1 MKKILIILRHEFL
14 TIVTKPSFWIGL
26 LVVPVITGV
35 IFGVIALGSVAAAAA
50 TSARKS
56 AEVPKP
62 QGYIDQSHIIQTSYI
77 SGTTPL
83 KDFADTGAAQA
94 ALNAGQI
101 SGYYLVPPDVLAT
114 GEVKFISNE
123 FSPFEDMS
131 KTSDFRRL
139 LELSLVD
146 GDAALLERVKTP
158 VDLQKYTSLAPN
170 DQPRNIFQGFSPLP
184 FAVCLL
190 FFMVLITASSYLMNT
205 VSTEKENRVMEVLM
219 SSVSPVEL
227 LTGKILGLGILG
239 LIQLILWLVSGLSI
253 LQNPIVAAYVDPV
266 SASTVAW
273 SVAYFVFGYLIYAA
287 LMAGLGALMPG
298 TKEASQYVFFVMLP
312 LMIPLYLNSAIS
324 REPNGIL
331 ATVLSLVPFTS
342 PVVMPMRLV
351 SGEVPPLQI
360 LAGVGLLIVAV
371 LITIWLV
378 ARVFRAQ
385 ALLSGSKPSL
395 KLLVGALRA

>member
-26 LVVPVITGV
+26 LVVPLITGV
-35 IFGVIALGSVAAAAA
+35 IFGVIALGSIAAAAA

-56 AEVPKP
+56 AEIPKP
-62 QGYIDQSHIIQTSYI
+62 QGYVDLSKIVNASYI

-83 KDFADTGAAQA
+83 QSFAGPADAQV

-101 SGYYLVPPDVLAT
+101 SGYYLVPQDFLAT
-114 GEVKFISNE
+114 GEVKFVSNA
-123 FSPFEDMS
+123 FSPFEDMN
-131 KTSDFRRL
+131 KTSDFRRV
-139 LELSLVD
+139 LELSLLA
-146 GDAALLERVKTP
+146 GDSALLQRVQNP
-158 VDLQKYTSLAPN
+158 VDVQTRTSMAPAE
-170 DQPRNIFQGFSPLP
+170 QQRNVLDGFSPLP

-190 FFMVLITASSYLMNT
+190 FFMVLITASSYLMST

-219 SSVSPVEL
+219 SSVSPVQL

-239 LIQLILWLVSGLSI
+239 LIQLALWLVSGLTV
-253 LQNPIVAAYVDPV
+253 LQNPIVASYVGPISN
-266 SASTVAW
+266 SAVAT
-273 SVAYFVFGYLIYAA
+273 SVVFFVFGYLIYAA

-312 LMIPLYLNSAIS
+312 LLIPLYLNSAIAN
-324 REPNGIL
+324 EPNGTL

-360 LAGVGLLIVAV
+360 LAGIALLIVAV
-371 LITIWLV
+371 LVTIWLV

-385 ALLSGSKPSL
+385 ALLSGSKASL
-395 KLLVGALRA
+395 KSLVAALKN